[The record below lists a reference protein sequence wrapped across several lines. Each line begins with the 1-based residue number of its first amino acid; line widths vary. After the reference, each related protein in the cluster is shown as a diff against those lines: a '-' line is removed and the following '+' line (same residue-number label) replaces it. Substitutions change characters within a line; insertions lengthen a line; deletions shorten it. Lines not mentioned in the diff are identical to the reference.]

1 MKRRSV
7 SSVLA
12 SAAKVARA
20 EARLFGTPQPS
31 RGFPNLRSDEFPKE
45 REERP
50 PHNSPEEPS
59 CCIANTESE
68 SEAESMAAGPLDLRE
83 VERPH
88 VSPKPAIW
96 QCPRLEKLLPK
107 TLQEDR
113 GMMQAWDKGRR
124 LAKTVS
130 LQGPWPGE
138 ATVKSK
144 SCDEP
149 RSVDLARCCCS
160 CPSTHAFCAHL
171 LAATLAAEESGDVEA
186 CGRMAFLSHMHHLAR
201 GKQRRIEM
209 AAEVSAAAVAALL
222 PMASEAALCRWA
234 LLSLLALCQRQPP
247 TASVMSSP
255 GSVLC
260 FQLAEKAE
268 EIQTASH
275 AAVFIDSMVQ
285 ELGKSTP
292 CASLTLAAASAAAER
307 LLLAAAPEKTE
318 MFCDWPF

>member
-1 MKRRSV
+1 
-7 SSVLA
+7 
-12 SAAKVARA
+12 
-20 EARLFGTPQPS
+20 
-31 RGFPNLRSDEFPKE
+31 
-45 REERP
+45 
-50 PHNSPEEPS
+50 
-59 CCIANTESE
+59 
-68 SEAESMAAGPLDLRE
+68 MAAGPLDLKK
-83 VERPH
+83 VECPH
-88 VSPKPAIW
+88 VQPKPTIW

-130 LQGPWPGE
+130 LLGPWPGE

-149 RSVDLARCCCS
+149 RSVDLARCRCS

-186 CGRMAFLSHMHHLAR
+186 CGRMALLSHMHHLAR

-209 AAEVSAAAVAALL
+209 AAEVSAGAVAALL

-247 TASVMSSP
+247 TFSVTSSP

-260 FQLAEKAE
+260 FQLAEKAAE
-268 EIQTASH
+268 FQTASQ
-275 AAVFIDSMVQ
+275 AAVFIESLVQ

-292 CASLTLAAASAAAER
+292 CASLTMAAASAAAER
-307 LLLAAAPEKTE
+307 LLLDVAQEKQ
-318 MFCDWPF
+318 